1 MLMVCYWRSLAVAA
15 VVTVILI
22 ILFARSGVV
31 DLVGWIVMWIFWGLF
46 LFTIGWAV
54 YRIRVMRAA
63 RGACTV
69 CQRRCQGAHVPAR
82 KARLVGRHKAVENP
96 VFLGDLVPG
105 EEVDSEPARRLR

>member
-1 MLMVCYWRSLAVAA
+1 MFCFGRALAAA
-15 VVTVILI
+15 VVVAVVLI
-22 ILFARSGVV
+22 IGFAESSVI
-31 DLVGWIVMWIFWGLF
+31 DLVGWIVMWVFWGLF

-82 KARLVGRHKAVENP
+82 KARLVGRRKAVENT